1 MKNTIKLTLLTLILS
16 VSLAAHADKIDRT
29 IDVETNGR
37 IDIEIMDGKIV
48 VEGWDKPQVRVVGD
62 VPINGNN
69 FKFETRGS
77 DTKIEH
83 TGEHGFWN
91 KRGGG
96 GSYANLTVYAPRN
109 SSFRIDSTS
118 ADYVLRDINGQVR
131 ADTMSGDISLEG
143 GVGSID
149 LESVSGNV
157 TVAGSSGRLNLS
169 SVSGSIRADGDAE
182 QFDAQTVSGDISAHI
197 GTSNRINLASVSGD
211 INLRV
216 NLSERARLDADT
228 VSGDIEIEFGSAPI
242 NASFEIE
249 TGPGGDVTNLLSDHK
264 AKQNFSF
271 SGSMRFK
278 LGDGDSTVNLETMS
292 GTIRLD
298 R

>member
-1 MKNTIKLTLLTLILS
+1 MKKTIKFTLLTLILS
-16 VSLAAHADKIDRT
+16 VSVAAHADKIDRT

-37 IDIEIMDGKIV
+37 IDIEIMDGRIV

-62 VPINGNN
+62 VPINGHN
-69 FKFETRGS
+69 FNFETRGS

-96 GSYANLTVYAPRN
+96 SYANLTVYAPRN
-109 SSFRIDSTS
+109 SRFRIDSTS

-169 SVSGSIRADGDAE
+169 SVSGSIQADGDAE
-182 QFDAQTVSGDISAHI
+182 QFDAQTVSGDISANI

-211 INLRV
+211 IILRV

-249 TGPGGDVTNLLSDHK
+249 TGPGGDVTNFLSDHK
-264 AKQNFSF
+264 AKKNFSF

-292 GTIRLD
+292 GTIKLD

>member
-1 MKNTIKLTLLTLILS
+1 MRNTIKITLFTLILS
-16 VSLAAHADKIDRT
+16 VSVAAHADKVDRT

-62 VPINGNN
+62 VPINGHN
-69 FKFETRGS
+69 FNFETRGS

-91 KRGGG
+91 KRHG
-96 GSYANLTVYAPRN
+96 GSSYAKLTIYAPRN

-118 ADYVLRDINGQVR
+118 AGYTLKNIKGQVR
-131 ADTMSGDISLEG
+131 ANTMSGDILLEG
-143 GVGSID
+143 GVGIID

-157 TVAGSSGRLNLS
+157 SVEGSSGRLNLS

-182 QFDAQTVSGDISAHI
+182 QFDAQTVSGDIRARI
-197 GTSNRINLASVSGD
+197 GTSNRINLESVSGD
-211 INLRV
+211 ISLIV

-228 VSGDIEIEFGSAPI
+228 VSGDIEIELGSAPV

-249 TGPGGDVTNLLSDHK
+249 TGPGGDVTNLLSNHK

-292 GTIRLD
+292 GTINLD